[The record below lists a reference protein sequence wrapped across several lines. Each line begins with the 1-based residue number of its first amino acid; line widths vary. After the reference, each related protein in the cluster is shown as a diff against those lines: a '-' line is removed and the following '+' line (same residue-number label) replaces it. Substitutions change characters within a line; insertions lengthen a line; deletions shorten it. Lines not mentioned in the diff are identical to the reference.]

1 MKNPMPAK
9 SFSLM
14 CRPPP
19 GQTLQRYFARPA
31 LALVACGTA
40 GCSSVNLGFLA
51 PAGVI
56 AAAQREL
63 FLWVVGLALVVV
75 LPVIVLTP
83 WLLWRYRYG
92 QQHAAYRPRW
102 DFSLPLEILTW
113 GVPVAVVAVLAVLT
127 WQRSQ
132 QLDPYRP
139 LPGPAA
145 TLEIQVIAL
154 DWNWL
159 FIYPQQG
166 VASLNE
172 LVIAQGTPVHLSLT
186 SATVMQALLIPR
198 LAGQIYAM
206 AGMRT
211 QQYLQADAA
220 GHFLGRNTQFN
231 GNGFQTQ
238 VFTALAMTPQGFD
251 DWLNEVRRS
260 PKRLDCRPLS
270 QGGVQPNVQHYGW
283 VERGLFEQV
292 MQSFSQP
299 GHRGCHAFSQERA
312 HE

>member
-1 MKNPMPAK
+1 MSTPQ
-9 SFSLM
+9 
-14 CRPPP
+14 P
-19 GQTLQRYFARPA
+19 GQALQRYFARPTLV
-31 LALVACGTA
+31 LAACVTA
-40 GCSSVNLGFLA
+40 GCAPVDLGFLA
-51 PAGVI
+51 PAGLV

-75 LPVIVLTP
+75 LPVVVLTP

-145 TLEIQVIAL
+145 TLEVQVIAL

-166 VASLNE
+166 VASLNQ
-172 LVIAQGTPVHLSLT
+172 LVIPQGTPVHLSLT

-198 LAGQIYAM
+198 LSGQIYAM

-220 GHFLGRNTQFN
+220 GSFLGRNTQFN
-231 GNGFQTQ
+231 GEGFQRQ
-238 VFTALAMTPQGFD
+238 VFTAVAMTPQGFEG
-251 DWLNEVRRS
+251 WLNEARRS
-260 PKRLDCRPLS
+260 PQSLDCRPLS
-270 QGGVQPNVQHYGW
+270 QGGMQRYGR
-283 VERGLFEQV
+283 VEPGLFEQV

-299 GHRGCHAFSQERA
+299 GHGGCRAFSQERA